1 MREVGRA
8 LGVVLGMVGVVW
20 ILQGFDFYF
29 APQSFMTGDR
39 IWVMWGVVAML
50 VGGSLMWKGRSRG

>member
-8 LGVVLGMVGVVW
+8 LGVVLGIVGVVW

-39 IWVMWGVVAML
+39 MWVIWGVVALL
-50 VGGSLMWKGRSRG
+50 VGGSLMWKGRSRR

>member
-8 LGVVLGMVGVVW
+8 LGVVLGIVGVVW

-39 IWVMWGVVAML
+39 IWVVGGVVAML
-50 VGGSLMWKGRSRG
+50 VGGSLMWKGRSRR

>member
-8 LGVVLGMVGVVW
+8 LGVVLGIVGVVW

-29 APQSFMTGDR
+29 APQSFMSGDR
-39 IWVMWGVVAML
+39 IWVIWGVVAML
-50 VGGSLMWKGRSRG
+50 VGGSLMWKGRSRR

>member
-1 MREVGRA
+1 MRDVGRA
-8 LGVVLGMVGVVW
+8 LGVILGIVGAVW

-39 IWVMWGVVAML
+39 VWVIWGVLAML
-50 VGGSLMWKGRSRG
+50 IGGSLMWKGRSRR

>member
-8 LGVVLGMVGVVW
+8 LGVVLGIVGVVW

-39 IWVMWGVVAML
+39 IWVVGGVVAML

>member
-1 MREVGRA
+1 MREVGRL
-8 LGVVLGMVGVVW
+8 LGVVLGVLGVVW

-39 IWVMWGVVAML
+39 VWVIWGVLAML
-50 VGGSLMWKGRSRG
+50 IGGSLMWKGRSRK

>member
-8 LGVVLGMVGVVW
+8 LGIILGIVGVIW

-39 IWVMWGVVAML
+39 AWIVIGAVAVVAGVAL
-50 VGGSLMWKGRSRG
+50 VGRGRARS

>member
-8 LGVVLGMVGVVW
+8 LGVVLGIVGVVW

-39 IWVMWGVVAML
+39 IWVIWGVVAML
-50 VGGSLMWKGRSRG
+50 VGGSLMWKGRSRR

>member
-1 MREVGRA
+1 MREVGRT
-8 LGVVLGMVGVVW
+8 LGLVLGIGGVVW

-39 IWVMWGVVAML
+39 IWVIWGVVATM
-50 VGGSLMWKGRSRG
+50 VGGSLMWKGRSRR